1 MNGLREWVAGMQRDS
16 AAKAQFIKTV
26 FYLYPAALIT
36 LGFLAF
42 FLWDKEIISKGVF
55 QLLLVI
61 NIPVALVVVLVAWD
75 LVGRFSEGLAQ
86 VLLGSGNLKP
96 DPGFSIEEGMI
107 ARGEFHQARETLE
120 SRLTGGPDDITVLLR
135 LAQLASRQLRD
146 PQQAER
152 WYLAARQG
160 GGNDRQRATVGNGLI
175 DLYRSSGQ
183 SGRLM
188 AELARFAEAWPGTR
202 AAEDARRELQELKR
216 EMP

>member
-1 MNGLREWVAGMQRDS
+1 MSGLREWVAGMQRDS
-16 AAKAQFIKTV
+16 AAKAQFLKSV
-26 FYLYPAALIT
+26 FYLYPAALVM

-42 FLWDKEIISKGVF
+42 FLWDREVISRGAF
-55 QLLLVI
+55 HLLLII
-61 NIPVALVVVLVAWD
+61 NIPVALVVVLVVWQ
-75 LVGRFSEGLAQ
+75 LVGSFSEGLAQ
-86 VLLGSGNLKP
+86 VLLGGGNLKP

-120 SRLTGGPDDITVLLR
+120 SRLTGGPDDIAVQLR

-152 WYLAARQG
+152 WYLAARQA

-175 DLYRSSGQ
+175 DLYRASGQ

-188 AELARFAEAWPGTR
+188 VELSRFVEAWPGTR
-202 AAEDARRELQELKR
+202 AAGDARRELQALKR